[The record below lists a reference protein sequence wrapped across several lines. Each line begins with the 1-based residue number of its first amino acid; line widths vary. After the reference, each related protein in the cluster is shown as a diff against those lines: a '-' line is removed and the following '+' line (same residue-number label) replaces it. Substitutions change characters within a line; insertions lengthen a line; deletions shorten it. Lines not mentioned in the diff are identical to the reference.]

1 MTYSKMDLWFE
12 HKVLNRKKKRWLRNI
27 AKSFII
33 PKNEGNVIQNNFE
46 ISFYHSH
53 NGKEQ
58 QKSRK
63 QILEEKWVK
72 ETPFIVDGNSNW

>member
-1 MTYSKMDLWFE
+1 
-12 HKVLNRKKKRWLRNI
+12 
-27 AKSFII
+27 
-33 PKNEGNVIQNNFE
+33 VIQNNFE